1 MSWGWTRCMA
11 VLLGM
16 AALAGCAYGPDAA
29 PAASTRTVGAPPNP
43 GSMTVHMNGFVNSG
57 VSITR

>member
-1 MSWGWTRCMA
+1 MA

-16 AALAGCAYGPDAA
+16 AALAGCAYEPDAA